1 VSKPLWIP
9 CPSVDDVPSV
19 SQLQQLV
26 TDEQHVV
33 LKLLVTPDDKGTAVD
48 KPSIIQHL
56 ARQLPDFT
64 VFDSGGK
71 SGESTWI
78 TIKKVI
84 AGEDVLANAEAILAA
99 MRLFRATA
107 RDLMGRLAQQLNV
120 PLEVFADPYFRL
132 RRAYSVKL
140 SGNLGERTDQLEEE
154 SRTGPFRRLL
164 APIRRVLEQRTAE
177 WEYQFHGAEC
187 QFRNT
192 KTGQI
197 LEICLGFG
205 DESGVLDP
213 YFFYQFVSTTPGL
226 EKVAKLFSDSFHDT
240 RRALKILEQRG
251 HLRQISSP
259 SENRVGLIA
268 PVTRR
273 EVGPCES
280 P

>member
-1 VSKPLWIP
+1 MSKPLWIP
-9 CPSVDDVPSV
+9 CHSVDDVPSV

-33 LKLLVTPDDKGTAVD
+33 LKLLVISDDKGSAVD
-48 KPSIIQHL
+48 KAFIIQRL

-84 AGEDVLANAEAILAA
+84 AAEDVLANAEAILAA

-107 RDLMGRLAQQLNV
+107 RDLMSRLAQQLDV
-120 PLEVFADPYFRL
+120 PLEAFADPHFRL
-132 RRAYSVKL
+132 RHAHSVKL
-140 SGNLGERTDQLEEE
+140 SGKLAERTNQPGETP
-154 SRTGPFRRLL
+154 RTGPFRRLL
-164 APIRRVLEQRTAE
+164 APTWRILERRTAE
-177 WEYQFHGAEC
+177 WEYRFHGAEC

-226 EKVAKLFSDSFHDT
+226 EEVAKLFRDSFHDT
-240 RRALKILEQRG
+240 RRALKILEQHG
-251 HLRQISSP
+251 HLRRISSP
-259 SENRVGLIA
+259 SDDRVGLIA
-268 PVTRR
+268 PD
-273 EVGPCES
+273 P
-280 P
+280 

>member
-1 VSKPLWIP
+1 MSKPLWIP
-9 CPSVDDVPSV
+9 CPSIDDVPSV

-33 LKLLVTPDDKGTAVD
+33 LKLLITPDGKSTAVD
-48 KPSIIQHL
+48 KSSIIRHL

-84 AGEDVLANAEAILAA
+84 AEEDVLANAEAILAA

-107 RDLMGRLAQQLNV
+107 RDLMARLAQQLNV
-120 PLEVFADPYFRL
+120 PLEAFADPYFRL
-132 RRAYSVKL
+132 RHAHSVKL
-140 SGNLGERTDQLEEE
+140 SGKLGERTDQLGEE

-177 WEYQFHGAEC
+177 WEYRFHGAEC

-192 KTGQI
+192 KAGQI

-240 RRALKILEQRG
+240 RRALKILEQHG
-251 HLRQISSP
+251 HLRRIHSP
-259 SENRVGLIA
+259 SDDRAGLIA